1 MNGLKMRKNKAVK
14 FFAAETHGAVEM
26 LKHLVLQ
33 LYWSALLALVLQYTE
48 GTLGDMKGFAAYTV
62 GLRLLKIPFELQ
74 LICKSEVLW
83 YLHEILQKLDYMEK
97 RQMKE
102 NYSSGDTTRQVRAD
116 VEAYDSKQNN
126 PKWLKRRLRA
136 HFEDWKK
143 ANEGLADHSKKTL
156 KEIWSLVCTEVQL
169 RSCRD
174 IAASRAARAEKGKAT
189 TVQVQQKE
197 MWILENLQIQV
208 GGMFWSPLK
217 KDEWQDI
224 MGMSGEQHYVE
235 ICLGDQL
242 MEREEELKAFA
253 SEANN
258 ATEMETIFAGMPELV
273 KSFIQSSGSSSGL
286 KKGS

>member
-1 MNGLKMRKNKAVK
+1 
-14 FFAAETHGAVEM
+14 
-26 LKHLVLQ
+26 
-33 LYWSALLALVLQYTE
+33 
-48 GTLGDMKGFAAYTV
+48 
-62 GLRLLKIPFELQ
+62 
-74 LICKSEVLW
+74 
-83 YLHEILQKLDYMEK
+83 MEK

-136 HFEDWKK
+136 HFEDWMK

-174 IAASRAARAEKGKAT
+174 VAASRAARAEKGKAT

-286 KKGS
+286 KKAV

>member
-1 MNGLKMRKNKAVK
+1 M
-14 FFAAETHGAVEM
+14 
-26 LKHLVLQ
+26 
-33 LYWSALLALVLQYTE
+33 
-48 GTLGDMKGFAAYTV
+48 
-62 GLRLLKIPFELQ
+62 
-74 LICKSEVLW
+74 
-83 YLHEILQKLDYMEK
+83 
-97 RQMKE
+97 
-102 NYSSGDTTRQVRAD
+102 
-116 VEAYDSKQNN
+116 
-126 PKWLKRRLRA
+126 
-136 HFEDWKK
+136 K
-143 ANEGLADHSKKTL
+143 ANEGLADHSKKAL

-169 RSCRD
+169 RSRRD

-273 KSFIQSSGSSSGL
+273 KSFIQSSGSSSGV
-286 KKGS
+286 KKAV